1 MIHIMFISM
10 KQEMKNVKIQM
21 KWLNLMLEENQVFMY
36 SIWKKQKISKQ
47 EKILIIKTLQ
57 IIKISQ

>member
-10 KQEMKNVKIQM
+10 KQEMKNAKIQM